1 MRIGA
6 PVGRSIGVVVLLA
19 VTCVLAVPAQARAA
33 GGPPIIAYSGTAD
46 ELDQVW
52 TARLDGTIAQ
62 RFTHP
67 VEYGEPW
74 TSIGGGLVAVTK
86 HRTDSFFAS
95 RVHVYDARTGEERYV
110 IGDARYPLIVWNG
123 TGVMFL
129 PDNLGTNRPNER
141 DTSSRSVWF
150 KDLATGEEVRL
161 MQIEN
166 PDFSVGQLA
175 ASPTED
181 LLAFTEANDTFLFE
195 RNILLVRP
203 SGRGLRYLTTDGK
216 SYSPSFSPDGRMVVM
231 QKDGPDVCS
240 GGLFTKQIDGT
251 GLHRFFRNSCEMRLS
266 RPVWIDDHRVVAQW
280 RHPRPVG
287 GFSVERGLVIVD
299 TRTGDV
305 GAPFAEGRV
314 TSYAVSRQRGLIA
327 YRMVRGRIGVYDLA
341 TGQATRVPGGR
352 RLPGTYLHV
361 DGALELSP

>member
-1 MRIGA
+1 MRRSTR
-6 PVGRSIGVVVLLA
+6 VGRTLA
-19 VTCVLAVPAQARAA
+19 VALVAASWVLAASSVAPAA
-33 GGPPIIAYSGTAD
+33 GAPPIIAYSGTAD

-52 TARLDGTIAQ
+52 TARLDGTIAE

-67 VEYGEPW
+67 ADYGEPW

-86 HRTDSFFAS
+86 HRTDRFFAS
-95 RVHVYDARTGEERYV
+95 GVHLYDARTGEERFT
-110 IGDARYPLIVWNG
+110 IGDARYPLVVWGG

-141 DTSSRSVWF
+141 DPSSRSVWF
-150 KDLATGEEVRL
+150 KDLMTGKEVRL
-161 MQIEN
+161 MQVEN

-181 LLAFTEANDTFLFE
+181 LLAFTETNETFLFE

-203 SGRGLRYLTTDGK
+203 GGGGLRYLTTDGE
-216 SYSPSFSPDGRMVVM
+216 SYSPSFSPDGRTVAM
-231 QKDGPDVCS
+231 QKDGPDVCT
-240 GGLFTKQIDGT
+240 GGLATKQINGT
-251 GLHRFFRNSCEMRLS
+251 GLDRFFRNTCEMRLS
-266 RPVWIDDHRVVAQW
+266 RPIWIDDQRVVAQW
-280 RHPRPVG
+280 RQPRPAG

-305 GAPFAEGRV
+305 SAPFVEGRV
-314 TSYAVSRQRGLIA
+314 TSYAVSRVRDLIA
-327 YRMVRGRIGVYDLA
+327 YRTVRGAIGVYDIA
-341 TGQATRVPGGR
+341 SGQVTGVPGGR
-352 RLPGTYLHV
+352 RLPGTYLHL